1 MNQDVMH
8 IFQCYGCRKQFPNIH
23 QHIHHKIP
31 RTLGGKDTPDNLL
44 NLCPQCHD
52 LLHNVAYKMMNKKY
66 TMTTLLD
73 MVKLTYDGD
82 QGSVNRCMELASLV
96 RDEMLKNKE
105 SGKSTTEFVEQTI
118 TIRSKHKQ
126 LLTEWAKSTNTSLES
141 LTRRILLK
149 AISDRSNITIDFKR
163 EEDEIKAYK
172 RNGNK

>member
-1 MNQDVMH
+1 
-8 IFQCYGCRKQFPNIH
+8 
-23 QHIHHKIP
+23 
-31 RTLGGKDTPDNLL
+31 
-44 NLCPQCHD
+44 
-52 LLHNVAYKMMNKKY
+52 
-66 TMTTLLD
+66 